1 MKRKKMDLWI
11 MIVLIFCLAYA
22 ALTGI
27 LMHTL
32 HVPLI
37 IFHDQAGYGA
47 LMMAFVHIVRKRDQL
62 KTYFQ

>member
-1 MKRKKMDLWI
+1 MKRNKMDLWI
-11 MIVLIFCLAYA
+11 MMVLFFCLAYA

-27 LMHTL
+27 LMHAM

-47 LMMAFVHIVRKRDQL
+47 LIMSIVHIVRRRDQL
-62 KTYFQ
+62 KAYFR